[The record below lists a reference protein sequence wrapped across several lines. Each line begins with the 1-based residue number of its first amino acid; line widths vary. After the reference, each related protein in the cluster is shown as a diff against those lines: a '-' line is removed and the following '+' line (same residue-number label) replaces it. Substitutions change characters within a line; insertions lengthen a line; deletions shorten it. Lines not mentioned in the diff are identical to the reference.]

1 MPVLEA
7 VMDYRK
13 KFIVAP
19 DKKLRL
25 SEIDPADT
33 PDQKSETGAA
43 DLTEEYRNKLAQ
55 LQTLLYAE
63 NKRAL
68 LIVLQ
73 AMDAGGK
80 DGTISHVMR
89 CMNPQGVNVARFETP
104 TPEEQAHD
112 FLWRVHI
119 KAPRRSQVGVFNRSH
134 YEEVL
139 ITRVHK
145 LIDKETCKSRYAQIR
160 DFESELLDNGTHILK
175 FFLHISKEEQLARFA
190 QRLED
195 PQRNWKISEADYT
208 EREFWDAYMD
218 AYEEALS
225 ATSTK
230 HAPWFVIPSNHKWFR
245 NLAISQIIAQTMT
258 DFGMEYPK
266 PGVDLAKIR
275 RDYHT
280 AVAEANGKKKRKS

>member
-1 MPVLEA
+1 
-7 VMDYRK
+7 MDYRK

-19 DKKLRL
+19 DKKLHL
-25 SEIDPADT
+25 GEIDPGDT
-33 PDQKSETGAA
+33 RDQLSDSGAVE
-43 DLTEEYRNKLAQ
+43 LTEHYRQKLAEM
-55 LQTLLYAE
+55 QTLLYAE

-89 CMNPQGVNVARFETP
+89 AMNPQGVSVSRFEAP
-104 TPEEQAHD
+104 SPEERAHD
-112 FLWRVHI
+112 FLWRVHMRV
-119 KAPRRSQVGVFNRSH
+119 PRRSQVGVFNRSH

-145 LIDKETCKSRYAQIR
+145 EIDKATCDARYAEIR
-160 DFESELLDNGTHILK
+160 NFEAELFDNGTHILK

-195 PQRNWKISEADYT
+195 PQRNWKISEADYK
-208 EREFWDAYMD
+208 ERAFWDDYME
-218 AYEEALS
+218 AYEAAMS

-245 NLAISQIIAQTMT
+245 NLAISQIIAETLA
-258 DFGMEYPK
+258 DFGMKYPK

-275 RDYHT
+275 RQYHA
-280 AVAEANGKKKRKS
+280 AVAEANGGKKKKHEG

>member
-1 MPVLEA
+1 
-7 VMDYRK
+7 MDYRK

-43 DLTEEYRNKLAQ
+43 DLIEEYRRKLAD

-89 CMNPQGVNVARFETP
+89 AMNPQGVSVARFEAP
-104 TPEEQAHD
+104 TPEEKTHD
-112 FLWRVHI
+112 FLWRVHQ
-119 KAPRRSQVGVFNRSH
+119 KAPRYGQVGVFNRSH

-145 LIDKETCKSRYAQIR
+145 LIDKGTCKSRYRQIC
-160 DFESELLDNGTHILK
+160 DFEAALTENGTHIIK
-175 FFLHISKEEQLARFA
+175 FFLHISKAEQLARFA
-190 QRLED
+190 QRLD
-195 PQRNWKISEADYT
+195 APQRNWKISESDYT
-208 EREFWDAYMD
+208 ERDYWNDYVE
-218 AYEEALS
+218 AYEDALV
-225 ATSTK
+225 ATSTED
-230 HAPWFVIPSNHKWFR
+230 APWFVIPSNHKWFR

-258 DFGMEYPK
+258 DFGMEYRK

-280 AVAEANGKKKRKS
+280 AVAEADGKKKRKS

>member
-1 MPVLEA
+1 
-7 VMDYRK
+7 MDYRK

-25 SEIDPADT
+25 SEIDPAGT

-43 DLTEEYRNKLAQ
+43 DLIDEYRHRLAD

-89 CMNPQGVNVARFETP
+89 TMNPQGVSVARFEPP
-104 TPEEQAHD
+104 TPEEKAHD
-112 FLWRVHI
+112 FLWRIHR
-119 KAPRRSQVGVFNRSH
+119 KTPRYGQVGVFNRSH

-139 ITRVHK
+139 ITRVQK
-145 LIDKETCKSRYAQIR
+145 LIDKDTWKSRYRQIC
-160 DFESELLDNGTHILK
+160 DFEATLIENGTHIIK
-175 FFLHISKEEQLARFA
+175 FFLHISKAEQLERFA
-190 QRLED
+190 QRLDD
-195 PQRNWKISEADYT
+195 PQRNWKISESDYT
-208 EREFWDAYMD
+208 QREFWDDYME
-218 AYEEALS
+218 AYEDALA
-225 ATSTK
+225 ATSTED
-230 HAPWFVIPSNHKWFR
+230 APWFVIPSNHKWFR

-280 AVAEANGKKKRKS
+280 AVAEADGKNKRKS

>member
-1 MPVLEA
+1 M
-7 VMDYRK
+7 
-13 KFIVAP
+13 
-19 DKKLRL
+19 
-25 SEIDPADT
+25 
-33 PDQKSETGAA
+33 
-43 DLTEEYRNKLAQ
+43 
-55 LQTLLYAE
+55 
-63 NKRAL
+63 
-68 LIVLQ
+68 
-73 AMDAGGK
+73 
-80 DGTISHVMR
+80 
-89 CMNPQGVNVARFETP
+89 
-104 TPEEQAHD
+104 
-112 FLWRVHI
+112 
-119 KAPRRSQVGVFNRSH
+119 
-134 YEEVL
+134 L

-145 LIDKETCKSRYAQIR
+145 LIDKATCKSRYAQIR

-218 AYEEALS
+218 AYEEAMS

-266 PGVDLAKIR
+266 PSVDLAKIR